1 MQPVRLNFFFLHF
14 NAWPPPSFLSKFR
27 NNETALHFAI
37 RAHAAKVVELLMEK
51 GASDKI
57 VGAFGSPLE
66 MAAGN
71 EAILAILQPEQHQ
84 K

>member
-1 MQPVRLNFFFLHF
+1 
-14 NAWPPPSFLSKFR
+14 
-27 NNETALHFAI
+27 
-37 RAHAAKVVELLMEK
+37 MEK